1 MNNLSDIYNN
11 IFTNIEDIYIK
22 RDNPK
27 VIIQGYYRSVFD
39 IDDNWKK
46 FKNYFINILL
56 NNTDDNCGMHIGYV
70 YIDNENITYVDK
82 EKKDVDKFDTRVF
95 YDKNNNSR
103 EYIVIPVYIVF
114 TTTNNKTNKDKD
126 NINYTILNK
135 DPNNNNIDTSKLAFV
150 INIVTHHVSSFT
162 NKFEILAHEYFYRQ
176 FDFKQFSV
184 NIFDHIYQPSFRL
197 ITSKEEISNIH
208 DKYLIDFSSMG
219 SIFINDPV
227 NKYMFGLPKFNIDGL
242 KKDFPDVYA
251 IHQDQGINYR
261 KVIAN
266 GSHNPFKK

>member
-1 MNNLSDIYNN
+1 MNNLRDIYNN
-11 IFTNIEDIYIK
+11 IFTNIEDIYIY
-22 RDNPK
+22 DNAK
-27 VIIQGYYRSVFD
+27 VIIQKYVPVYR
-39 IDDNWKK
+39 IDDTNIDRWNDWWNDQKSAIINNYLL
-46 FKNYFINILL
+46 KNEYGNFGLQVGN
-56 NNTDDNCGMHIGYV
+56 V
-70 YIDNENITYVDK
+70 YIDKQNITDTEHGSNPTLFNIYNDK
-82 EKKDVDKFDTRVF
+82 
-95 YDKNNNSR
+95 
-103 EYIVIPVYIVF
+103 YIEIPVYIVF
-114 TTTNNKTNKDKD
+114 TTIAKNNKNE
-126 NINYTILNK
+126 NINYTILNNENK
-135 DPNNNNIDTSKLAFV
+135 PIDTSKLAFV
-150 INIVTHHVSSFT
+150 INIVTHHIISSFT

-176 FDFKQFSV
+176 FDYKQFSI

-197 ITSKEEISNIH
+197 ITSKEEISKIH

-227 NKYMFGLPKFNIDGL
+227 NKYMFGLPKFNVDGL

>member
-1 MNNLSDIYNN
+1 MNNLRDIYNN
-11 IFTNIEDIYIK
+11 IFTNIEDIYIYS
-22 RDNPK
+22 NAK
-27 VIIQGYYRSVFD
+27 VMIQGYVPVIGIKANQ
-39 IDDNWKK
+39 IDKWND
-46 FKNYFINILL
+46 FKSFTINNYLINQKMNFGLHVG
-56 NNTDDNCGMHIGYV
+56 NV
-70 YIDNENITYVDK
+70 YIDKQNITDI
-82 EKKDVDKFDTRVF
+82 EHGSNPTLFNIQNI
-95 YDKNNNSR
+95 NNK
-103 EYIVIPVYIVF
+103 EYIEIPVYIVF
-114 TTTNNKTNKDKD
+114 TTIVKNNKNED
-126 NINYTILNK
+126 INYTILN
-135 DPNNNNIDTSKLAFV
+135 NNNNPIDTSKLAFV

-176 FDFKQFSV
+176 FDYKQFSV

-197 ITSKEEISNIH
+197 ITSKEEISKIH

>member
-1 MNNLSDIYNN
+1 MNNFSDIYNN

-22 RDNPK
+22 RNNPK
-27 VIIQGYYRSVFD
+27 VIIQGYGSVID
-39 IDDNWKK
+39 INDESWKI
-46 FKNYFINILL
+46 FKNNFINLL
-56 NNTDDNCGMHIGYV
+56 LDTPSNNYGIHVGYV
-70 YIDNENITYVDK
+70 YIDKENITYVDK
-82 EKKDVDKFDTRVF
+82 EKKNVDKFDTRVF
-95 YDKNNNSR
+95 YDKNNNSK
-103 EYIVIPVYIVF
+103 EYIEIPVYIVF
-114 TTTNNKTNKDKD
+114 TTIAKNNKD

-135 DPNNNNIDTSKLAFV
+135 NNTIIDTSKLAFV
-150 INIVTHHVSSFT
+150 INIVTHHISSFT

-176 FDFKQFSV
+176 FDYKQFSV

-208 DKYLIDFSSMG
+208 NKYLIDFSSMG

-227 NKYMFGLPKFNIDGL
+227 NKYMFGLPKFNVDGL